1 MRLTLGERKRPAV
14 GWIEV
19 REGAMAKASE
29 PYPHQKDQESL
40 RVCIGDHWFNVGD

>member
-1 MRLTLGERKRPAV
+1 MRLTLRERKRPAV
-14 GWIEV
+14 SWIEV

-40 RVCIGDHWFNVGD
+40 RVCIEDHWFNVGD